1 VLPVS
6 AVLTLKEVQV
16 CVGDVDHKSIGVQ
29 TASVFLK
36 KKEGGT
42 EEGGRKRK
50 ADWCM
55 GWGAWGPLALI
66 KGTQRLLKEFKGQCE
81 VSGQCCREPEL
92 SVEISSSLPPPTLL

>member
-1 VLPVS
+1 MLPVS

-42 EEGGRKRK
+42 EEGGR
-50 ADWCM
+50 DELISTLNSGSLQHCPETSHW
-55 GWGAWGPLALI
+55 PLNS
-66 KGTQRLLKEFKGQCE
+66 F
-81 VSGQCCREPEL
+81 
-92 SVEISSSLPPPTLL
+92 SSL

>member
-1 VLPVS
+1 MLPVS

-50 ADWCM
+50 ADCHFEIQEE
-55 GWGAWGPLALI
+55 AKPLPLPHSY
-66 KGTQRLLKEFKGQCE
+66 KTYL
-81 VSGQCCREPEL
+81 RENR
-92 SVEISSSLPPPTLL
+92 TLC